1 MVILVLVL
9 AIDDG
14 ESGAQPVHQRAYGG
28 QYLDFLFRKNIFYLA
43 AYSKTKLPSAILF
56 MSGV

>member
-1 MVILVLVL
+1 LFWFW

-43 AYSKTKLPSAILF
+43 AYSKTKLPSATLF
-56 MSGV
+56 MSGG